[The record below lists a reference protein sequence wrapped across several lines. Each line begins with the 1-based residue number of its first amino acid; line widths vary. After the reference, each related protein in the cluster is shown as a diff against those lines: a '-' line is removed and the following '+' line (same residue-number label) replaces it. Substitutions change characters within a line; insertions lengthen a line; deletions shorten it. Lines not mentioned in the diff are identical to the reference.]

1 VLKQRGQIC
10 DERGS
15 GERWEE
21 EGEVEEE
28 EEEEEGTGNLLCSA
42 VLCCAV

>member
-28 EEEEEGTGNLLCSA
+28 EEEEGTGNLLCSA